1 MRDTS
6 GQILICKDG
15 GLLVKD
21 DQRLQLSREQVKVL
35 AACFSGRLDER
46 EHALLLVDV
55 PRVLWNHQRGT
66 SKPLTPS
73 RRNADASTDG

>member
-46 EHALLLVDV
+46 EHALLLVRRAARAVESPARDQQAVNPV
-55 PRVLWNHQRGT
+55 PPR
-66 SKPLTPS
+66 
-73 RRNADASTDG
+73 